1 MWPLDHNTD
10 QITGLD
16 HHVMPLSQSPRP
28 MTSISDI
35 VYPCVN
41 LDGLYNHKQLFLY
54 SDFNNFSRPLGTED
68 LRGGGDGGGGDSE
81 ESCKDEGL
89 EMAEGSNTSLVDV
102 AGALSLISNKGG
114 RRISASA
121 DGAPKDAYMGFLLLR
136 HLRIRDLRA
145 KVGGRES
152 VVDWKEGVVERK

>member
-1 MWPLDHNTD
+1 M
-10 QITGLD
+10 
-16 HHVMPLSQSPRP
+16 
-28 MTSISDI
+28 
-35 VYPCVN
+35 
-41 LDGLYNHKQLFLY
+41 
-54 SDFNNFSRPLGTED
+54 
-68 LRGGGDGGGGDSE
+68 RGGGDGGGGDSE

-145 KVGGRES
+145 KVGWWGVCGGRL
-152 VVDWKEGVVERK
+152 EGRSSGKKVASISKYTF